1 MRLMGMVVSMILV
14 AGHAI
19 AEECDIDQISTMII
33 DMKRWQNELERD
45 DKLRSMDF
53 MSGYYT
59 SFSLAISS
67 ATAARTDKTRW
78 RSMRMLAVS
87 MIRPRRHC
95 LFSKRA
101 VASVCKQLGRR
112 SWSG

>member
-19 AEECDIDQISTMII
+19 AEECDRDQISTMII

-59 SFSLAISS
+59 SLSLAISS
-67 ATAARTDKTRW
+67 ATAARTEEDKMATYADACRIHDQAKAAL
-78 RSMRMLAVS
+78 SL
-87 MIRPRRHC
+87 
-95 LFSKRA
+95 
-101 VASVCKQLGRR
+101 Q
-112 SWSG
+112 